1 MAKQK
6 QQKQQKQKQAP
17 PAVINTALT
26 PITAAD
32 LVSAGIVDF
41 KLTKDDLIDLLVE
54 EATRAAQEDLD
65 RLNAEATASNRRCE
79 ELVAQCTEALQTYIK
94 RSPVFLAAAESYHD
108 HKWVGS
114 HGEGVVVFGSSAMG
128 YALRLDFAINGH
140 ANAPTVKAARDALS
154 EHRKYCDTLNTKIY
168 EAQEIH
174 SRIKSS
180 SRKLRAALIRQVLA
194 TNNQGKLTLD
204 QVGALATSVLSAV
217 SASVAA
223 ELPPR

>member
-1 MAKQK
+1 MTKK
-6 QQKQQKQKQAP
+6 KQKQKQAP
-17 PAVINTALT
+17 PAVTNTALT

-54 EATRAAQEDLD
+54 EATRVAQEDLD
-65 RLNAEATASNRRCE
+65 RLHAEATASNRRCE
-79 ELVAQCTEALQTYIK
+79 ELVAQCTEALRTYIK
-94 RSPVFLAAAESYHD
+94 RSPVFLAAAEGYPD
-108 HKWVGS
+108 YKWLPH
-114 HGEGVVVFGSSAMG
+114 HGEGVVVVVFGSSEMG